1 MDHDSFREMLNANR
15 IKDHIEQVV
24 QDEELKI
31 DSSSGAGLFGSN
43 SGAGISDPYNP
54 PQCLNEDDH
63 IKPANIFSNNAV
75 RIWIEELVSKHL
87 HPEDERP
94 VQLNDRR
101 INANYEKIYEEVQK
115 LQGPILLKEYS

>member
-1 MDHDSFREMLNANR
+1 MLNTNR

-43 SGAGISDPYNP
+43 SGNNGLSNTDSNSP
-54 PQCLNEDDH
+54 PLCSKDEEDH
-63 IKPANIFSNNAV
+63 IKPADIFSNNAV
-75 RIWIEELVSKHL
+75 RIRIEELISKHL

-94 VQLNDRR
+94 
-101 INANYEKIYEEVQK
+101 I
-115 LQGPILLKEYS
+115 